1 MLLSKARLFI
11 FPLALLIFAGCQ
23 QRQQKAA
30 AEKKGMDDLQLDK
43 IPQVVMQGLKAKFP
57 QAEIHK
63 WSVEQEGEIKV
74 YDIEFTQDGRDF
86 EADIK
91 EDGSIQNWEKA
102 IELTDLPD
110 AVKGAAEAKYPD
122 SNIKEIMQVM
132 AMNDDVDSLEAYEIV
147 FSTSDTTE
155 VELTVAPDGS
165 ILEESGTVKPEE
177 K

>member
-1 MLLSKARLFI
+1 MLKSKFWLII

-23 QRQQKAA
+23 QKQQKAA
-30 AEKKGMDDLQLDK
+30 EKTGAKDLQLDK
-43 IPQVVMQGLKAKFP
+43 IPQAVMEGLKAKFP

-74 YDIEFTQDGRDF
+74 YDIEFTQDGRNC

-91 EDGSIQNWEKA
+91 EDGSIQSWEKA
-102 IELTDLPD
+102 IEITDLPD
-110 AVKGAAEAKYPD
+110 AVKGAAEAKYPG

-132 AMNDDVDSLEAYEIV
+132 AVTGALDSLEGYELA
-147 FSTSDTTE
+147 FATSDTTE

-165 ILEESGTVKPEE
+165 ILEESGMMEPEE

>member
-1 MLLSKARLFI
+1 MLNAKSILII
-11 FPLALLIFAGCQ
+11 FPLALLLFAGCQ

-30 AEKKGMDDLQLDK
+30 AEKKGKDDLQLDK
-43 IPQVVMQGLKAKFP
+43 IPHVVMQGLKAKFP

-63 WSVEQEGEIKV
+63 WSVEQEGGIKV
-74 YDIEFTQDGRDF
+74 YDIEFAQEGRNF

-91 EDGSIQNWEKA
+91 EDGSIQSWEKA
-102 IELTDLPD
+102 IEITDLPD
-110 AVKGAAEAKYPD
+110 AVKGTAEAKYPG

-132 AMNDDVDSLEAYEIV
+132 AVTGALDSLKGYELA
-147 FSTSDTTE
+147 FATSDTTE

-165 ILEESGTVKPEE
+165 LLEESGMMEPEE